1 MENKQI
7 NVSLPKPWLEQ
18 LERLA
23 RLFSVEEDKTLSH
36 LDLIRDAIKE
46 KYNLKDVVNGQEG

>member
-1 MENKQI
+1 MENKQL
-7 NVSLPKPWLEQ
+7 NVSLPKPWFEH

-46 KYNLKDVVNGQEG
+46 KYNLKDVVNVQEG

>member
-1 MENKQI
+1 MNNKQI

-23 RLFSVEEDKTLSH
+23 RLYSVEEDKTLSH
-36 LDLIRDAIKE
+36 LDLIRDAIRE
-46 KYNLKDVVNGQEG
+46 KYNLIDEANVQEG

>member
-1 MENKQI
+1 MENKQL
-7 NVSLPKPWLEQ
+7 NVSLPKPWFEQ

-46 KYNLKDVVNGQEG
+46 KYNLKDIVNVQEG